1 MSAVDL
7 AVAAVLA
14 DGRFPSGGHAHSSGF
29 EAATALADLTD
40 AAVFD
45 DFMRGRLAT
54 TGSTEA
60 HLVAAVGRR
69 LATDTVDWT
78 EADSEIGARIVS
90 PALRS
95 VSRALGRQWIRAA
108 RGVWPGPAVEAAA
121 ASHPDG
127 PHQAAAIAATFHG
140 AGLDVRAGVTL
151 HLHHL
156 VATVSTAAVRLHG
169 LDPYEAQR
177 RQFATIPLRAQI
189 TESAVATAATPW
201 RDLPAWS
208 GPLTEICAEV
218 HAATDGRL
226 FQS

>member
-1 MSAVDL
+1 MADVEL

-14 DGRFPSGGHAHSSGF
+14 DGRFPSGGHAHSAGF
-29 EAATALADLTD
+29 EAATSLADLTEP
-40 AAVFD
+40 AVFD
-45 DFMRGRLAT
+45 AFMRGRLAT

-60 HLVAAVGRR
+60 HLLAAVSQR
-69 LATDTVDWT
+69 LAADAVDWV
-78 EADSEIGARIVS
+78 EADAEIGARIVS

-95 VSRALGRQWIRAA
+95 VSRALGRQWVRAA
-108 RGVWPGPAVEAAA
+108 RGVWPGPAIDAAA

-127 PHQAAAIAATFHG
+127 PHQLAAVAATFHS
-140 AGLDVRAGVTL
+140 AELDLHSAVTL

-156 VATVSTAAVRLHG
+156 VATVTTAAVRLHG

-177 RQFATIPLRAQI
+177 RQLATTPLRAEIVQ
-189 TESAVATAATPW
+189 SAVANAATPW
-201 RDLPAWS
+201 ADLPAWS

-218 HAATDGRL
+218 HATTDGRL

>member
-1 MSAVDL
+1 MAAVDL

-40 AAVFD
+40 PETFD
-45 DFMRGRLAT
+45 AFMRGRLAT

-60 HLVAAVGRR
+60 HLVAAVSQR
-69 LATDTVDWT
+69 LAAETLDWR
-78 EADSEIGARIVS
+78 EADAEIDARIVS

-95 VSRALGRQWIRAA
+95 VSRALGRQWTRAA

-121 ASHPDG
+121 RSHEDG
-127 PHQAAAIAATFHG
+127 PHQVAAVAATFHN

-156 VATVSTAAVRLHG
+156 VATVTTAAVRLHG

-177 RQFATIPLRAQI
+177 RQFGTIPLRTEI
-189 TESAVATAATPW
+189 TESAVANAAAPW

-218 HAATDGRL
+218 HATTDGRL